1 MTSPYENIAQKYET
15 ALELLQ
21 EKLQE
26 DRNILAAILFGS
38 LSYDTVWEKSD
49 IDLML
54 VSRDGKSPANLNKGE
69 HSFYLTEADVN
80 IHALFHSRSEFKSI
94 IEGSLRSS
102 FIHSSFSK
110 SRLLFTRDESIRELY
125 DQVHVMGSKD
135 RQIQLMMAGGSVLP
149 AFYKAEKFLY
159 IKNDPQYSFIW
170 LTFMYPG
177 LAKIEC
183 YLHGQIA
190 GREVIQQALKLNPGF
205 FSSIYTQLVDQPKT
219 TKRVGEAL
227 KMIDSYLVQKIPLL
241 FQPVLDFL
249 AEGSTIKSATEIQHW
264 GSHQIHAP
272 WAVMICEWLADKGII
287 DQTSSPIRLTTKSLV
302 EMEEMAFYYSI
313 E

>member
-1 MTSPYENIAQKYET
+1 MTRPYDDIGQKYET
-15 ALELLQ
+15 ALEMLV

-54 VSRDGKSPANLNKGE
+54 VSGDGKRPTKVNKGE

-80 IHALFHSRSEFKSI
+80 IHALLHSRSEFKKM

-102 FIHSSFSK
+102 FIHSAFSK
-110 SRLLFTRDESIRELY
+110 SRLLFTRDESIRKLY
-125 DQVHVMGSKD
+125 DKVLVMGSKD
-135 RQIQLMMAGGSVLP
+135 RQIQLMLAGGSVLP
-149 AFYKAEKFLY
+149 ALYKAEKFLV

-183 YLHGQIA
+183 YLHGEIA
-190 GREVIQQALKLNPGF
+190 GREVIQQALKLNPEF
-205 FSSIYTQLVDQPKT
+205 FSAIYTHLIDQPKT
-219 TKRVGEAL
+219 NDRVGEAL
-227 KMIDSYLVQKIPLL
+227 KMIDDYLLQKIPLL

-249 AEGSTIKSATEIQHW
+249 EEGGTIKSATEILHW
-264 GSHQIHAP
+264 GSHQIYSP

-287 DQTSSPIRLTTKSLV
+287 DRASSPIRLTTKSLV
-302 EMEEMAFYYSI
+302 EMEEMAFYYSKA
-313 E
+313 